1 TRPRPEPVLGVVWRA
16 SREVRGSIVFAT
28 MLVVLVFVPLFALG
42 GIEGRLFAPLGVAY
56 IVSILASLAVSV
68 TVTPAL
74 ASLLLP
80 SSRATHHT
88 RDGFLVASLKRLQHA
103 TLLRV
108 LRQPW
113 LVLGA
118 AMLLVLGA
126 LGLVSTLGSEFL
138 PAFNEGTATIN

>member
-1 TRPRPEPVLGVVWRA
+1 MPAPTLGVVWRA

-74 ASLLLP
+74 ASVLHAGGTVTTELHDYPGGRRFMFADPWGNILGVYEP
-80 SSRATHHT
+80 S
-88 RDGFLVASLKRLQHA
+88 
-103 TLLRV
+103 
-108 LRQPW
+108 
-113 LVLGA
+113 
-118 AMLLVLGA
+118 
-126 LGLVSTLGSEFL
+126 E
-138 PAFNEGTATIN
+138 